1 MSSITQICLT
11 DPGEGLT
18 EAEIIEIKVKEGDRV
33 EINDPVV
40 TVETAKSAVELPSHV
55 AGIVAKVHV
64 KEGDE
69 LNVGE
74 PMFDIETDPEAGQAS
89 EPDASEK
96 ADASEKPEETE
107 PKTLVG
113 YGARETP
120 SQEARDRAERCG
132 TAGPDRSHP
141 REAARA

>member
-69 LNVGE
+69 LNVGGAGVGTGDSHRCCRRAHKRRRRRGHLRRFRKARGDRTE
-74 PMFDIETDPEAGQAS
+74 DPRG
-89 EPDASEK
+89 
-96 ADASEKPEETE
+96 
-107 PKTLVG
+107 VW
-113 YGARETP
+113 
-120 SQEARDRAERCG
+120 RA
-132 TAGPDRSHP
+132 
-141 REAARA
+141 

>member
-1 MSSITQICLT
+1 MSSIIQICLT

-18 EAEIIEIKVKEGDRV
+18 EAEIIEIKVKEGDRI

-69 LNVGE
+69 LNVGAV
-74 PMFDIETDPEAGQAS
+74 PSRRSRSIAS
-89 EPDASEK
+89 SRNRPSASSRRIL
-96 ADASEKPEETE
+96 ALPST
-107 PKTLVG
+107 TCSRR
-113 YGARETP
+113 GA
-120 SQEARDRAERCG
+120 AEL
-132 TAGPDRSHP
+132 
-141 REAARA
+141 